1 MSAPINNTDNEHLSG
16 EERPLSS
23 PSTPPPQTPVHN
35 THSTQNVSSPLSSQE
50 PAIPAP
56 TVAVLHA
63 SLDPNAD
70 PDIDPERTP
79 VDTAPAPTERF
90 STVNGDDGDDGDDD
104 NDDNNNPST
113 SNAPFPKALAARLY
127 ISHFLSTWNARLFE
141 FAAVLFLAAIFP
153 DTLLPMSVYAVVR
166 GVAAMV
172 FAEAVGACIDRGDR
186 LAVVRASIL
195 GQRAAVVV
203 SCGVFWVMMDR
214 AASSSPSVVRR
225 ESPLELTPDTGSSL
239 SLLDAFFSAA
249 ASGLTGNAVLVN
261 DSSPATPS
269 LATPL
274 SSGLFAVAV
283 IAACIEKL
291 GSVMN
296 LVAVERDWIVVMTEG
311 NPAARRLL
319 SARMRRI
326 DLFCKLVGPLTIS
339 LVAAASIRVAL
350 WTTLGMSAAS
360 VVIEYFCIAVVYRR
374 VPDLHR
380 QPAWTAT
387 PTATTTAPTRRTRTT
402 LISIWSGVQ
411 TVARRLIPFASMPL
425 YWRHPAFLP
434 SFALALLYLTVLSFS
449 GQMVTFLLAA
459 GYTPLYVGVART
471 ISTVFELSAT
481 WIAPRLM
488 ARLGV
493 VRGGIWS
500 LSWQALWLTGATA
513 AFFVATS
520 SSQSNGG
527 GLVGASCLA
536 AGVALSR
543 IGLWGYDLCAQNI
556 VQDEVVDAQRGAF
569 STAEAAFQNLF
580 EVLAYAT
587 TIVWSRPDQF
597 RWPVVVSVAAV
608 YTASALYTTFVRQRR
623 GHLFHS
629 PLPPAQRWLE
639 KTFARREGM

>member
-1 MSAPINNTDNEHLSG
+1 MSAPSDALAG
-16 EERPLSS
+16 RLADDERPSSSTSPTLPTRSPPFRLPQRTANGSQSGHNDSS
-23 PSTPPPQTPVHN
+23 PSCALDAAVT
-35 THSTQNVSSPLSSQE
+35 
-50 PAIPAP
+50 AP
-56 TVAVLHA
+56 TAAVLHA
-63 SLDPNAD
+63 SLDPEMD
-70 PDIDPERTP
+70 PDMGNQLP
-79 VDTAPAPTERF
+79 VETASPPAPAAVEQF
-90 STVNGDDGDDGDDD
+90 STAGND
-104 NDDNNNPST
+104 NDNNDANHPSAP
-113 SNAPFPKALAARLY
+113 SAPFPKALAARLY
-127 ISHFLSTWNARLFE
+127 ISHFLSTWNARVFE

-172 FAEAVGACIDRGDR
+172 FAEAVGACIDRGGR

-195 GQRAAVVV
+195 GQRAAVVT
-203 SCGVFWVMMDR
+203 SCGVFWVLMDR
-214 AASSSPSVVRR
+214 AAG
-225 ESPLELTPDTGSSL
+225 T
-239 SLLDAFFSAA
+239 A
-249 ASGLTGNAVLVN
+249 ASGLARNAVSMDALM
-261 DSSPATPS
+261 DDTTAAPS

-283 IAACIEKL
+283 IAACVEKL

-311 NPAARRLL
+311 NAAARRLL

-326 DLFCKLVGPLTIS
+326 DLFCKLVGPLAIS

-350 WTTLGMSAAS
+350 CTTLAMSAAS
-360 VVIEYFCIAVVYRR
+360 VVVEYFCIAVVYRR

-380 QPAWTAT
+380 QPAWTA
-387 PTATTTAPTRRTRTT
+387 ATTTASTTRASTTSATTT
-402 LISIWSGVQ
+402 LAGLWSGFQ
-411 TVARRLIPFASMPL
+411 SVARRLVPFASMPL
-425 YWRHPAFLP
+425 YWRHPAFRP

-459 GYTPLYVGVART
+459 GYTPLSVGVART
-471 ISTVFELSAT
+471 ASTVFELSAT

-493 VRGGIWS
+493 IRSGIWS

-513 AFFVATS
+513 AFFAD
-520 SSQSNGG
+520 G

-543 IGLWGYDLCAQNI
+543 IGLWGYDLCAQSI
-556 VQDEVVDAQRGAF
+556 VQDEVADAQRGAF

-587 TIVWSRPDQF
+587 TIVWSRPEQF
-597 RWPVVVSVAAV
+597 RWPVAVSVAAV
-608 YTASALYTTFVRQRR
+608 YAASALYTAFVRQRR

-639 KTFARREGM
+639 KTFSRREAV